1 MDEEPFRSLLATGW
15 LITLSIVLFHR
26 VRSQMTW
33 ERLDRRQEGLP
44 MLIGLRL
51 VGLVNVLG
59 LAAYLTNPMSMA
71 WASLGFPRGLRWVG
85 ITLAGWAAA
94 MLTWTLVSLGRNL
107 TDTVVT
113 RRAHTLVSHGP
124 YRWVRHPFYV
134 FVALALIG
142 TAVASANW
150 FHLVAALCMFA
161 MFWERTATEEVKLVE
176 RFGDAYRTYAARTGR
191 FLPRGH

>member
-1 MDEEPFRSLLATGW
+1 MDDEPFRSLLSTGW
-15 LITLSIVLFHR
+15 LVQLSIMLFHR
-26 VRSQMTW
+26 VRSQMTR
-33 ERLDRRQEGLP
+33 ERLDRRQEGIP

-59 LAAYLTNPMSMA
+59 IIAYLTNPPSMA
-71 WASLGFPRGLRWVG
+71 WASLGLPRGLRWVG
-85 ITLAGWAAA
+85 IALAGAAAA

-134 FVALALIG
+134 FVALSLIG
-142 TAVASANW
+142 TAVASSNW

-161 MFWERTATEEVKLVE
+161 MFWERTATEEAKLIE
-176 RFGDAYRTYAARTGR
+176 RFGDAYRDYAAHTGR
-191 FLPRGH
+191 FLPRRH